1 MSSETHERFEEA
13 NEQDALEG
21 KREDGM
27 GTDGEVSSEFRV
39 KPGTQ
44 GEHPEFESD
53 LFELE
58 MLSPPASSSSSSS
71 DSDDQSASQILEE
84 VVLPAPEGSDGA
96 IETSEPIEPFQ
107 QLHEE
112 FGFDGGLSSNV
123 RSEALE
129 EDETDPAA
137 YLLGLLGEARHK
149 TSVPLSPIASEE
161 LDVFDYYINRE
172 LSWLEFNA
180 RVLAQA
186 TDESIPALERLK
198 FLCISSTNLDE
209 FFEVRVARLMQ
220 HIRLDSPRIGPDGLT
235 PQEQLERIYEFTHRF
250 VDEQYKILND
260 VLLPKLA
267 EEGIRF
273 VRRTE
278 WNEAQAEW
286 VAEYFRQEVLPVL
299 SPLGLDPAHPFPRIL
314 NKSLNFIVSLSGEDA
329 FGRASGIA
337 VVQAPRSLPRLIKM
351 SPDVIEGPNNF
362 VFLSSIIHAHV
373 NELFPGMTV
382 NGCYQ
387 FRVTRN
393 AELFVDEEDVEDLMI
408 ALEDELYG
416 RHYGAAVRLEV
427 ADNCP
432 MSAARFLLD
441 QFELTEDNLYQVNG
455 PVNLNRLM
463 MIPSEVDRPDLK
475 FPSFVPRVVHSSDRG
490 KGDIFDRLREEDIFL
505 HHPFESFSTVIDFIR
520 QASQDPDVLAIKQT
534 VYRTMSDSA
543 IVDALVEAARSGKE
557 VTAVIELRARFD
569 EERNIQI
576 ASRLQEAGAHVVYG
590 VVGYKTHAKMLL
602 VVRRESG
609 GLKRYVHLGTGNY
622 HPRTTKLYT
631 DFGLLTG
638 DDDLGEDVHKMFQ
651 QLTGLGKVLELKK
664 ALQSPFSL
672 HSALL
677 AKIDREARFAR
688 AGRSAYII
696 AKMNSLTEVEVI
708 KALYMASRAG
718 VKIDLII
725 RGICRLRPGIPGI
738 SDNIRVR
745 SIVGRFLEHP
755 RVYSFYNDGDPE
767 LYCSSADWMT
777 RNLVRRVEAA
787 FPIEAAHLKR
797 RVIREGFEVYLL
809 DNQQAWE
816 LNADATYTRVE
827 RAPGE
832 PARSAQGMLL
842 AELTEG
848 A

>member
-58 MLSPPASSSSSSS
+58 MLSPPASASSSSS

-688 AGRSAYII
+688 AGRSAYIV

>member
-39 KPGTQ
+39 KAGTQ

-58 MLSPPASSSSSSS
+58 MLSPPASASSSSS

-688 AGRSAYII
+688 AGRSAYIV

>member
-1 MSSETHERFEEA
+1 
-13 NEQDALEG
+13 
-21 KREDGM
+21 
-27 GTDGEVSSEFRV
+27 
-39 KPGTQ
+39 
-44 GEHPEFESD
+44 
-53 LFELE
+53 
-58 MLSPPASSSSSSS
+58 
-71 DSDDQSASQILEE
+71 
-84 VVLPAPEGSDGA
+84 
-96 IETSEPIEPFQ
+96 
-107 QLHEE
+107 
-112 FGFDGGLSSNV
+112 
-123 RSEALE
+123 
-129 EDETDPAA
+129 
-137 YLLGLLGEARHK
+137 
-149 TSVPLSPIASEE
+149 
-161 LDVFDYYINRE
+161 
-172 LSWLEFNA
+172 
-180 RVLAQA
+180 
-186 TDESIPALERLK
+186 
-198 FLCISSTNLDE
+198 
-209 FFEVRVARLMQ
+209 
-220 HIRLDSPRIGPDGLT
+220 
-235 PQEQLERIYEFTHRF
+235 
-250 VDEQYKILND
+250 
-260 VLLPKLA
+260 
-267 EEGIRF
+267 
-273 VRRTE
+273 
-278 WNEAQAEW
+278 
-286 VAEYFRQEVLPVL
+286 
-299 SPLGLDPAHPFPRIL
+299 
-314 NKSLNFIVSLSGEDA
+314 
-329 FGRASGIA
+329 
-337 VVQAPRSLPRLIKM
+337 
-351 SPDVIEGPNNF
+351 
-362 VFLSSIIHAHV
+362 
-373 NELFPGMTV
+373 
-382 NGCYQ
+382 
-387 FRVTRN
+387 
-393 AELFVDEEDVEDLMI
+393 
-408 ALEDELYG
+408 
-416 RHYGAAVRLEV
+416 
-427 ADNCP
+427 
-432 MSAARFLLD
+432 
-441 QFELTEDNLYQVNG
+441 
-455 PVNLNRLM
+455 
-463 MIPSEVDRPDLK
+463 
-475 FPSFVPRVVHSSDRG
+475 
-490 KGDIFDRLREEDIFL
+490 
-505 HHPFESFSTVIDFIR
+505 
-520 QASQDPDVLAIKQT
+520 
-534 VYRTMSDSA
+534 
-543 IVDALVEAARSGKE
+543 
-557 VTAVIELRARFD
+557 
-569 EERNIQI
+569 
-576 ASRLQEAGAHVVYG
+576 VYG